1 MGLAGCSGLNS
12 LQVNT
17 SQPVY
22 FGNPPKDMIPLDS
35 GHASFIRPL
44 VMTTS
49 HTAEQEKTRR
59 VKHLDLASGGI
70 DETESS
76 IEQEVAKAFE
86 EDSGMF
92 ISDVSI
98 CARVESYIPW
108 YSVVLDLVS
117 LTSSSGATTL
127 GEDNVSSESIT
138 LTGKVYKK
146 WRVK

>member
-1 MGLAGCSGLNS
+1 
-12 LQVNT
+12 
-17 SQPVY
+17 
-22 FGNPPKDMIPLDS
+22 
-35 GHASFIRPL
+35 
-44 VMTTS
+44 MTTS